1 MTLFHKRNWIGI
13 FVIGVSHFM
22 DGGAVFGTLVHMGEA
37 ALKHVETLSDFVA
50 STIRAEA
57 SRRGLTQKDL
67 NRAIGMSPTTMS
79 ARWNGLRPWALDEL
93 ADVAE
98 VLGCSVPELITGDI
112 ALIRRTPA
120 GGSHRGGPLRARRDS
135 NPQPSDP

>member
-1 MTLFHKRNWIGI
+1 
-13 FVIGVSHFM
+13 
-22 DGGAVFGTLVHMGEA
+22 MGEA
-37 ALKHVETLSDFVA
+37 ALKYVETLSDFVA

-67 NRAIGMSPTTMS
+67 TRAIGMSTSTMS

-98 VLGCSVPELITGDI
+98 VFGCSVPELITGDI
-112 ALIRRTPA
+112 AQEMQNPRRWVAP
-120 GGSHRGGPLRARRDS
+120 RGALRARRDS

>member
-1 MTLFHKRNWIGI
+1 
-13 FVIGVSHFM
+13 
-22 DGGAVFGTLVHMGEA
+22 MGEA

-50 STIRAEA
+50 ATVRAEA

-67 NRAIGMSPTTMS
+67 TRAIGMSTATMS

-93 ADVAE
+93 AEVAE
-98 VLGCSVPELITGDI
+98 VLGCSVPELITGDV